1 MSTSAPTGSAPGSSK
16 SFSDSLRQ
24 LKNAQKSNKGAP
36 LYSVLVN
43 RPLGRVFAALAHQLG
58 MTPNGVTA
66 VSALFTFTGIG
77 LVATMPPSWPLGI
90 AVGLCLVIGYA
101 LDAAD
106 GQLARLRGGG
116 SLLGEWL
123 DHVIDSF
130 KIATLHLAVL
140 VMAFRHFG
148 SERWLL
154 VPLGFAAVYVIHFFG
169 MLLTDLLA
177 RVHHAKRG
185 QAMPAKGI
193 PSMLLS
199 VAKLPTD
206 YGFLAVIFF
215 TLGAPVVFQWLYTF
229 MFVCTAGYTALVL
242 PRWARGIS
250 ALDREAALE
259 QKPGQP

>member
-1 MSTSAPTGSAPGSSK
+1 MTQAT
-16 SFSDSLRQ
+16 SFSDSLSR
-24 LKNAQKSNKGAP
+24 LRNAQKSNKGAP
-36 LYSVLVN
+36 LYSVVIN
-43 RPLGRVFAALAHQLG
+43 RPMGRVFAAVAHQLG

-66 VSALFTFTGIG
+66 VSAVFTFTGIG
-77 LVATMPPSWPLGI
+77 LVATCRPSWLV
-90 AVGLCLVIGYA
+90 AVVVGLCLVVGYG

-140 VMAFRHFG
+140 VMAFRYFG
-148 SERWLL
+148 ATRWML

-177 RVHHAKRG
+177 RVHHARRG
-185 QAMPAKGI
+185 ESLPPKGI
-193 PSMLLS
+193 ASRLMS

-206 YGFLAVIFF
+206 YGFLALVFF
-215 TLGAPVVFQWLYTF
+215 TLGAPSVFRWLYTV
-229 MFVCTAGYTALVL
+229 MFACTAAYTFLVL
-242 PRWARGIS
+242 PRWARRIA
-250 ALDREAALE
+250 ALDRAAQQE
-259 QKPGQP
+259 PSAGSAR